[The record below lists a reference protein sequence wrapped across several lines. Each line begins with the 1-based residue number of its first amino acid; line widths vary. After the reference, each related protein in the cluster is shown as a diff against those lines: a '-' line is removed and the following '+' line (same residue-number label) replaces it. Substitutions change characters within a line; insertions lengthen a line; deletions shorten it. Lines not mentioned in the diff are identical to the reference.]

1 MNYIGID
8 IGGTNLKAGL
18 VDEDGLLLAVKTMKI
33 REVSDPDALTDTLV
47 ALTRE
52 LAQEGGV
59 PMEEIAS
66 VGAGVPGV
74 VDIRTGSIVYTC
86 NLPLRNVPLRKL
98 FHRYL
103 PYPLYVENDAN
114 CAALAEYY
122 AGAGMGSKR
131 FVTITLGTGI
141 GAGIIHNGKIFH
153 GGNGMAGEVGHTCID
168 YQGLPCPCGRRGCW
182 EQYAS
187 ATALKRMTAEA
198 LAAHPDSILA
208 QVVAENDGRVSGQ
221 SAFIAARQGD
231 PVGQRICE
239 EYVSY
244 LSCGIVNMV
253 NVFQPDT
260 LAIGGGV
267 SNEADEQ
274 LLLPVQRCVERE
286 SIPCGKNRR
295 TRIVKAELGNQ
306 AGIIG
311 AALLGKNKRI

>member
-18 VDEDGLLLAVKTMKI
+18 VDEDGRLLAVKTMKI

-86 NLPLRNVPLRKL
+86 NLPLRNIPLRKL
-98 FHRYL
+98 FKRRLGLH
-103 PYPLYVENDAN
+103 LYVENDAN

-122 AGAGMGSKR
+122 AGAGQGSKR

-182 EQYAS
+182 EAYSS
-187 ATALKRMTAEA
+187 ATALIRQARQAAAELDISLREGVYMYFPGPQYETPAEVRAARLLVADAVGMSTVPEAIVAAHCGMEVLGFTLLSNMAAGILDQPLSEQEVLDAAEA
-198 LAAHPDSILA
+198 AR
-208 QVVAENDGRVSGQ
+208 ETF
-221 SAFIAARQGD
+221 SALVLG
-231 PVGQRICE
+231 C
-239 EYVSY
+239 
-244 LSCGIVNMV
+244 L
-253 NVFQPDT
+253 
-260 LAIGGGV
+260 
-267 SNEADEQ
+267 
-274 LLLPVQRCVERE
+274 ER
-286 SIPCGKNRR
+286 
-295 TRIVKAELGNQ
+295 L
-306 AGIIG
+306 
-311 AALLGKNKRI
+311 

>member
-18 VDEDGLLLAVKTMKI
+18 VDEDGRLLAVKTMKI

-86 NLPLRNVPLRKL
+86 NLPLRNIPLRKL
-98 FHRYL
+98 FKRRLGLH
-103 PYPLYVENDAN
+103 LYVENDAN

-122 AGAGMGSKR
+122 AGAGQGSKR

-182 EQYAS
+182 EAYSS
-187 ATALKRMTAEA
+187 ATALIRQARQAAAEHPESLLAGAEEITGKTVFDAADRGDETANAVVDRFCDYLGAGVTNIVNA
-198 LAAHPDSILA
+198 LAPEVIL
-208 QVVAENDGRVSGQ
+208 
-221 SAFIAARQGD
+221 
-231 PVGQRICE
+231 
-239 EYVSY
+239 
-244 LSCGIVNMV
+244 
-253 NVFQPDT
+253 
-260 LAIGGGV
+260 IGGGI
-267 SNEADEQ
+267 SRQGER
-274 LLLPVQRCVERE
+274 LLAPVRRYVEKNCFGGKDGA
-286 SIPCGKNRR
+286 IPIIAAAR
-295 TRIVKAELGNQ
+295 LGND

-311 AALLGKNKRI
+311 AAAL

>member
-86 NLPLRNVPLRKL
+86 NLPLRNIPLRKL
-98 FHRYL
+98 FKRRLGLH
-103 PYPLYVENDAN
+103 LYVENDAN

-122 AGAGMGSKR
+122 AGAGQGSKR

-168 YQGLPCPCGRRGCW
+168 YQGLPCPCGRR
-182 EQYAS
+182 
-187 ATALKRMTAEA
+187 
-198 LAAHPDSILA
+198 AAGSSTPPPA
-208 QVVAENDGRVSGQ
+208 
-221 SAFIAARQGD
+221 
-231 PVGQRICE
+231 P
-239 EYVSY
+239 
-244 LSCGIVNMV
+244 
-253 NVFQPDT
+253 
-260 LAIGGGV
+260 
-267 SNEADEQ
+267 
-274 LLLPVQRCVERE
+274 
-286 SIPCGKNRR
+286 
-295 TRIVKAELGNQ
+295 
-306 AGIIG
+306 
-311 AALLGKNKRI
+311 

>member
-86 NLPLRNVPLRKL
+86 NLPLRNIPLRKL
-98 FHRYL
+98 FKRRLGLH
-103 PYPLYVENDAN
+103 LYVENDAN
-114 CAALAEYY
+114 CAALAEFH
-122 AGAGMGSKR
+122 AGAGQGSKR

-153 GGNGMAGEVGHTCID
+153 GGNGMAGEVGLRPP
-168 YQGLPCPCGRRGCW
+168 GLLGAIRLRQRP
-182 EQYAS
+182 
-187 ATALKRMTAEA
+187 EA
-198 LAAHPDSILA
+198 LHRPGPAGQPRQHP
-208 QVVAENDGRVSGQ
+208 GPGH
-221 SAFIAARQGD
+221 
-231 PVGQRICE
+231 P
-239 EYVSY
+239 
-244 LSCGIVNMV
+244 
-253 NVFQPDT
+253 
-260 LAIGGGV
+260 
-267 SNEADEQ
+267 
-274 LLLPVQRCVERE
+274 
-286 SIPCGKNRR
+286 
-295 TRIVKAELGNQ
+295 
-306 AGIIG
+306 G
-311 AALLGKNKRI
+311 A